1 MVPRVRLLQCQKFLT
16 QRFKRS
22 ARTYLGN
29 LPPQLKQYYLEYQRD
44 FRKYEKIY
52 HKSKLLNDV
61 AESQIVLCGDY
72 HSLSQAQ
79 RTVIRILREILPKL
93 KKEKK
98 PIYLAL
104 EILKARDNVRVQQF
118 LNSEIS
124 EEELVKA
131 IQFSD
136 WGFSWLNYAPLFR
149 LAKENGI
156 PVVGLSPSQRTD
168 LHGRDEFAARV
179 ISHWSEKNPEAIL
192 FCLMGD
198 LHLAEKHL
206 PASLK
211 KACEVRQ
218 MTRKTLV
225 IHQNQDWLYWKL
237 VKKKL
242 EHKAEVVKIKENVF
256 CVLNTPPWIKL
267 QSHLKWIE
275 VLSSGESEM
284 GEVRAEL
291 WREEV
296 EQWGEVVDHSQEIAD
311 VIAGMAKFLG
321 VKREVLAEWN
331 DFEVYGP
338 LDKTFLKILLQN
350 KVYKPQQIRIL
361 SKGLK
366 EFQSQFFHY
375 SNSFYLGNLKL
386 NHLASLS
393 AQYVHSKL
401 SGFKG
406 VFEVPARDFYSFIW
420 VEALGFL
427 GSKIVNPK
435 RKCHGWV
442 DFKEASLKIK
452 NESSSTQKAMNLAY
466 QHLCAEERYFK
477 KKDQI
482 FQGLLWTPGHRAP
495 AEVVLAY
502 KVTKLLGKL
511 LGQGIYDLFVKGQLS
526 HQALRGLFEKQFD
539 ENSKELYLIWTQK
552 LDTKALRVFS
562 YREKL

>member
-1 MVPRVRLLQCQKFLT
+1 MVPRARLLQCQKFLT
-16 QRFKRS
+16 QRFKSS

-52 HKSKLLNDV
+52 HKSRLLTDV

-104 EILKARDNVRVQQF
+104 EILKARDNVRVQQY

-124 EEELVKA
+124 EEELLKA
-131 IQFSD
+131 IDFSD

-156 PVVGLSPSQRTD
+156 PLVGLTPSQKTS
-168 LHGRDEFAARV
+168 LKERDEFAARV
-179 ISHWSEKNPEAIL
+179 ISHWSKKNPEAIV

-211 KACEVRQ
+211 AELQARNLK
-218 MTRKTLV
+218 RKTLV

-242 EHKAEVVKIKENVF
+242 EHKAEVVKIKDDVF

-275 VLSSGESEM
+275 VQE
-284 GEVRAEL
+284 EL
-291 WREEV
+291 WTEEV
-296 EQWGEVVDHSQEIAD
+296 DHTQEIAD

-321 VKREVLAEWN
+321 VKKEVIADWN
-331 DFEVYGP
+331 DFEVHGP
-338 LDKTFLKILLQN
+338 SDSTFLKILLQN
-350 KVYKPQQIRIL
+350 KVYRPHQIRIL
-361 SKGLK
+361 SKGLR

-442 DFKEASLKIK
+442 DFKEASLKVNK
-452 NESSSTQKAMNLAY
+452 DSSSTQKAMKLAY
-466 QHLCAEERYFK
+466 QHLCAEERYLK
-477 KKDQI
+477 KQDQI
-482 FQGLLWTPGHRAP
+482 FEIGLWEPGHRSP
-495 AEVVLAY
+495 DEVVLAY

-511 LGQGIYDLFVKGQLS
+511 LGQGIYDLFVQGQLS
-526 HQALRGLFEKQFD
+526 HEEIRALFETQFD
-539 ENSKELYLIWTQK
+539 ETSRELYLVWTQK
-552 LDTKALRVFS
+552 LDHRALRIFS